1 LRLTG
6 RLALVPSRVAVE
18 VLLPPAR
25 IARFGAF
32 PDAFGFALERF
43 VARAAFAVFT
53 GLDGPLRLAADFV
66 AAPAAFFAMTFLA
79 TAFFA
84 VVFLAADLPAPAFV
98 DTDFFEAVFFA
109 AFVFTP
115 VFFEP
120 DFFAAAFLRG
130 LVVLIDGSS

>member
-1 LRLTG
+1 
-6 RLALVPSRVAVE
+6 VPPRVAVE

-32 PDAFGFALERF
+32 PDAVGFAPERF
-43 VARAAFAVFT
+43 VARAAFVVFT

-66 AAPAAFFAMTFLA
+66 AVLAAFFAMTFLA

-84 VVFLAADLPAPAFV
+84 VVFFAADLPAAAFV
-98 DTDFFEAVFFA
+98 DIDFFAAVFFA
-109 AFVFTP
+109 AFVFTLA
-115 VFFEP
+115 FFEP
-120 DFFAAAFLRG
+120 DFFATAFLRG